1 MFFLSRRRR
10 MDALVRAYTRLGRFG
25 GAVLVARGGRRLF
38 AKGYGHADHEHA
50 VPNTPRTAFRIG
62 SQTKTFTAIAILRLQ
77 EEGRLRVTD
86 PIGHHLPGYP
96 HGDAIT
102 LHHLLTNT
110 SGIPDYVT
118 TDDFTRVMGT
128 PRTRTALIAGFKDR
142 PLLFEPGARM
152 SYSNSGWA
160 LLGEVIERS
169 SGLTYGAYV
178 RGHVFGPLAM
188 ERSGLSDDPEEGHA
202 LGYMTGDGR
211 LARTPRV
218 HTSNLDAAGALHS
231 TVEDLHRW
239 NRGLPHLLRPES
251 FAELVK
257 PHTTADGIGYG
268 YGCAVGGDRVESA
281 GGAIGFVS
289 VSAHH
294 RRDDLFVTVLSN
306 IENAAFA
313 EIEAGLTAVARGES
327 YELPGR
333 RVFVTVDPV
342 VLDRYTGRYTMRYM
356 GRNSTMDVTRDG
368 GRLMVEVQGLVRTE
382 LRPMSETRF
391 FARMKGEVELD
402 FLATGEIALN
412 WAGQDVTARPAT
424 SREVP
429 GPVGRGVAGAEDAGG
444 EGHGAGGA

>member
-1 MFFLSRRRR
+1 MRMFFLSRR
-10 MDALVRAYTRLGRFG
+10 MDALVRAYTRLGRFS

-38 AKGYGHADHEHA
+38 ARGYGHADHEHA

-62 SQTKTFTAIAILRLQ
+62 SQTKTFTAIAILRLR
-77 EEGRLRVTD
+77 EKGRLRLTD

-118 TDDFTRVMGT
+118 TDGFTRAMGT
-128 PRTRTALIAGFKDR
+128 PRTRAALIAGFKDR

-152 SYSNSGWA
+152 SYSNSGWV

-169 SGLTYGAYV
+169 SGLTYGAYL
-178 RGHVFGPLAM
+178 RRQVFEPLAM
-188 ERSGLSDDPEEGHA
+188 ERSGLTGDPAAGHA
-202 LGYMTGDGR
+202 LGYMASDGR
-211 LARTPRV
+211 LTRTPRV
-218 HTSNLDAAGALHS
+218 HSSSQDAAGALHS
-231 TVEDLHRW
+231 TAKDLLRW
-239 NRGLPHLLRPES
+239 NRGLPRLLRPES
-251 FAELVK
+251 LAELVK
-257 PHTTADGIGYG
+257 PHTAADGTG
-268 YGCAVGGDRVESA
+268 YGCAVRGDRVESA

-289 VSAHH
+289 VSAHY

-313 EIEAGLTAVARGES
+313 EIEAGLAAVARGEP

-356 GRNSTMDVTRDG
+356 GRTSTMDVTRDG
-368 GRLMVEVQGLVRTE
+368 DQLMVEVQGLVRTE

-391 FARMKGEVELD
+391 YARMKGEVELD
-402 FLATGEIALN
+402 FLATGEVALN
-412 WAGQDVTARPAT
+412 WAGQDVTARPVT
-424 SREVP
+424 
-429 GPVGRGVAGAEDAGG
+429 
-444 EGHGAGGA
+444 

>member
-1 MFFLSRRRR
+1 MC
-10 MDALVRAYTRLGRFG
+10 
-25 GAVLVARGGRRLF
+25 RRLF

-62 SQTKTFTAIAILRLQ
+62 SQTKAFTAIVILQLQ
-77 EEGRLRVTD
+77 EQGRLRVTD

-118 TDDFTRVMGT
+118 TDGFTRIMGT
-128 PRTRTALIAGFKDR
+128 PRTRAALIADFKDR

-169 SGLTYGAYV
+169 SGLTYGEYL
-178 RGHVFGPLAM
+178 RRHVFAPLAM
-188 ERSGLSDDPEEGHA
+188 EHSGLTDDPAEGHA
-202 LGYMTGDGR
+202 AGYMASDGR
-211 LARTPRV
+211 LTRTPYL
-218 HTSNLDAAGALHS
+218 HNSNQDAAGALHS

-251 FAELVK
+251 LAELVK
-257 PHTTADGIGYG
+257 PHAAADGIGYG
-268 YGCAVGGDRVESA
+268 YGYGYAVHGDRVESS
-281 GGAIGFVS
+281 GGTIGFVS

-306 IENAAFA
+306 IENTAFA
-313 EIEAGLTAVARGES
+313 EIEGALTAIARGEP
-327 YELPGR
+327 YEFPSR

-342 VLDRYTGRYTMRYM
+342 VLDRHTGRYTMRHM
-356 GRNSTMDVTRDG
+356 GRASTMEVTRDG
-368 GRLMVEVQGLVRTE
+368 DRLMVEVRL
-382 LRPMSETRF
+382 LPADRP
-391 FARMKGEVELD
+391 L
-402 FLATGEIALN
+402 
-412 WAGQDVTARPAT
+412 
-424 SREVP
+424 
-429 GPVGRGVAGAEDAGG
+429 
-444 EGHGAGGA
+444 